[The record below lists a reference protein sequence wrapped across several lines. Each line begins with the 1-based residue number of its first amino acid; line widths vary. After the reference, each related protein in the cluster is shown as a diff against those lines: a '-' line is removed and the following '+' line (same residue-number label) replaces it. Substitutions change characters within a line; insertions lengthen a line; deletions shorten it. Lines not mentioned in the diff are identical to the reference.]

1 MKKLVTSKLGLF
13 LVMLLILFSSCSTN
27 ATFTKRYHSRGFN
40 IAWGGGGS
48 NANNNVVKQTSKKVK
63 AKSDMVKVAQNTES
77 LALQSVNSAENAIV
91 NPANQNPELFS
102 NSLMNQN
109 GKASANNY
117 FKSTSEV
124 VKSSNPET
132 KTVKAK
138 VVSKPNRK
146 AKQKDY
152 DPREGKSHKRALLL
166 CLILGL
172 LGIHRFY
179 LGYKK
184 IGMIQL
190 ALTVVY
196 FLFNVGDWILYIGL
210 VWAIVDFIRIYNGT
224 LEPKDGYYLDSLEDI

>member
-48 NANNNVVKQTSKKVK
+48 DANKQLAKQSQKKIK
-63 AKSDMVKVAQNTES
+63 SKSDGVGVAQNTKS
-77 LALQSVNSAENAIV
+77 LAVQTAHSSENAIV

-109 GKASANNY
+109 GKASVKNY

-196 FLFNVGDWILYIGL
+196 FLLNVGDWILYIGL
-210 VWAIVDFIRIYNGT
+210 IWAIVDFIRIYNGT

>member
-1 MKKLVTSKLGLF
+1 MKKLVTSRLELLLAM
-13 LVMLLILFSSCSTN
+13 LVILVSSCSTN

-91 NPANQNPELFS
+91 NPANQNPELYS
-102 NSLMNQN
+102 NSVMNQN
-109 GKASANNY
+109 GKASVKNY

-124 VKSSNPET
+124 VKSSNSLT
-132 KTVKAK
+132 KTVKAN
-138 VVSKPNRK
+138 VVSKPIVK
-146 AKQKDY
+146 ANQKKY
-152 DPREGKSHKRALLL
+152 DPREGKSHKRALVL
-166 CLILGL
+166 CLFGV

-190 ALTVVY
+190 ALAMIY
-196 FLFNVGDWILYIGL
+196 FLFKVGDWILYIGL